1 MAQRPVHMVADR
13 WFAQLNATVNA
24 SVTAWVLKANGA
36 TGLNV
41 LSGLQ
46 DAILHCGTEKVRV
59 SDVATNTPSPGLDT
73 LTVERAYGG
82 TTAASHAADAYVG
95 HYYYEE
101 HHNDLAARL
110 AAAESMIVWLA
121 GNADGVVQDG
131 GLQVQAT
138 GTPGMTVEVTAGRA
152 VVYGHP
158 VALRAM
164 AVTGTLAAP
173 TGGNS
178 RIDCV
183 RLDQYGA
190 ISVVTGTASGS
201 PSAPSVGAGYL
212 KLAEILLVTAM
223 TEIEDADIT
232 ITLEGDGLYL

>member
-24 SVTAWVLKANGA
+24 SATAWVLKANGA
-36 TGLNV
+36 TGLHV

-59 SDVATNTPSPGLDT
+59 SDIATNTPSPGLDT

-101 HHNDLAARL
+101 HHNDLASRIAQLEYFLFSRVG
-110 AAAESMIVWLA
+110 AQ
-121 GNADGVVQDG
+121 DGTVQDG
-131 GLQVQAT
+131 GLQVEELD
-138 GTPGMTVEVTAGRA
+138 TPGMAVKVTPGSA
-152 VVYGHP
+152 VVGGQP
-158 VALRAM
+158 VALRVAW
-164 AVTGTLAAP
+164 TSGTLAAP
-173 TGGNS
+173 TGGDS

-183 RLDQYGA
+183 RINQYGVMS
-190 ISVVTGTASGS
+190 IVTGTPGGS
-201 PSAPSVGAGYL
+201 PTAPVVGAGYL
-212 KLAEILLVTAM
+212 KRAEILLTTGM
-223 TEIEDADIT
+223 TSIVNADIT
-232 ITLEGDGLYL
+232 DEDLHYL